1 MKAITLRQPAGL
13 DKLHLVDLPD
23 PGQPGAGEIRVRVH
37 ASSLNFH
44 DLGVVTGRMP
54 SADGRIPMSDGAG
67 VVEAIGEG
75 VDEFAV
81 GDSVVSTFFPTWL
94 DGGPTLSDFATV
106 PGDGV
111 DGYAREWVRAMN
123 IITHGETGN
132 GGLSWGK
139 IELRSLRKHRSFASM
154 NGAAVFDDNVRK
166 EKLESLKL
174 CFLCGRQI
182 SPETLTDVRE
192 LVRENGLTVVA
203 TKKYMPKD
211 LETNGFFIKEAKDGS
226 GVWINPVDL
235 RLPQLRKRLAAF
247 TGEKGEMTYRF
258 GGKTVKMKIDK
269 DGEGFELI

>member
-106 PGDGV
+106 PGD
-111 DGYAREWVRAMN
+111 
-123 IITHGETGN
+123 
-132 GGLSWGK
+132 
-139 IELRSLRKHRSFASM
+139 
-154 NGAAVFDDNVRK
+154 
-166 EKLESLKL
+166 
-174 CFLCGRQI
+174 
-182 SPETLTDVRE
+182 
-192 LVRENGLTVVA
+192 
-203 TKKYMPKD
+203 
-211 LETNGFFIKEAKDGS
+211 
-226 GVWINPVDL
+226 
-235 RLPQLRKRLAAF
+235 
-247 TGEKGEMTYRF
+247 
-258 GGKTVKMKIDK
+258 
-269 DGEGFELI
+269 